1 MCILLSPLHNYFL
14 KSPSECNMAGRLSDD
29 HMDQLESFIGTGPK
43 TFRLLYSFTRDGC
56 GPQPFH
62 SKCDNQGPTVTVV
75 YNPQGSVYGGYT
87 SLAWQNSGNWKQD
100 DQAFLF
106 QLVFSHQ
113 KLCRKFPSKKTT
125 QDVFHYSSYGPLFGY
140 GHALLLFSNNVNP
153 VNGVF
158 SLSTASGHMNPSED
172 YEYGGVKPADINN
185 GTMDVV
191 EGEVYSVTGTCMWL
205 IRIRCKSGICMCQ
218 LFLCL
223 NEDAFKNNIKKLF
236 KRNKLCY
243 DLLLNKN
250 T

>member
-1 MCILLSPLHNYFL
+1 
-14 KSPSECNMAGRLSDD
+14 MAGRLSDD
-29 HMDQLESFIGTGPK
+29 HMDQLETWIGTRPK

-56 GPQPFH
+56 GLQPFH
-62 SKCDNQGPTVTVV
+62 SRCDNQGPTVTVV

-87 SLAWQNSGNWKQD
+87 SLAWQSSGYYKRD

-113 KLCRKFPSKKTT
+113 KMCRKCPSKITT
-125 QDVFHYSSYGPLFGY
+125 NGVCHHSGYGPLFGS
-140 GHALLLFSNNVNP
+140 GHDLLLFSFSNVNP

-158 SLSTASGHMNPSED
+158 PLSTASGQMNPSPD

-191 EGEVYSVTGTCMWL
+191 EGAVYSVTGTCMWL
-205 IRIRCKSGICMCQ
+205 IRIRCKSGKCMCQ

-223 NEDAFKNNIKKLF
+223 NDDAFKNNIKKLF